1 MIKKVLLALL
11 IGLLVLSLWYYDLLS
26 YALRQA
32 AGQLSVSWNAR
43 PIREVLADEQ
53 FPDSL
58 KKKLILVDA
67 VRKFAVDS
75 LGLKDTKN
83 YQTVYDQKG
92 QEILWVVT
100 ASEPFRLAEKQWHF
114 PVLGAVPYKGFFNK
128 ALALKEKA
136 HLEAAGWDVS
146 IRNPGGWSTLGWFT
160 DPILSG
166 MLERNE
172 GDLASLIIHE
182 MVHATIFVKDSSD
195 FNENLASFIGDRG
208 AEQFLIH
215 HFGQNSLEYQQYVQ
229 EDREHRA
236 VVDHMLRGCDFLDS
250 VYLAIAGFPDAEK
263 REAKKRAIGRII
275 QAADTLNLLRLSRPS
290 LRYHDSLPNNAY
302 FLNFKRYQSRQDD
315 FWNEWENTFKGNL
328 REYIQHL
335 SKTHPFL

>member
-1 MIKKVLLALL
+1 MKKALLALL
-11 IGLLVLSLWYYDLLS
+11 IILLVLSLAYYDLLS

-58 KKKLILVDA
+58 KKKLLLVDA

-92 QEILWVVT
+92 KEILWVVT
-100 ASEPFRLAEKQWHF
+100 ASEPFRLVEKEWDF
-114 PVLGAVPYKGFFNK
+114 PVLGSVPYKGYFNK
-128 ALALKEKA
+128 ELALEEKA
-136 HLEAAGWDVS
+136 KLEAAGWDVN
-146 IRNPGGWSTLGWFT
+146 IRHPGGWSTLGWFT

-166 MLERNE
+166 MLERSE

-208 AEQFLIH
+208 AELFLIH
-215 HFGQNSLEYQQYVQ
+215 HFGKGSSEYHVFVQ

-236 VVDHMLRGCDFLDS
+236 YVDHMLRGCAYLDS
-250 VYLAIAGFPDAEK
+250 VYLAISGLPDSEK
-263 REAKKRAIGRII
+263 REVKKRTIGRII
-275 QAADTLNLLRLSRPS
+275 QAADTLNLLRLSRTS
-290 LRYHDSLPNNAY
+290 SRYRENLPNNAY
-302 FLNFKRYQSRQDD
+302 FLNFKRYQSRQEV
-315 FWNEWENTFKGNL
+315 FCKEWKNAFNSNL
-328 REYIQHL
+328 REYIRYL
-335 SKTHPFL
+335 SETHPFL